1 MAIND
6 NILIKIRE
14 MKDNLTPVERM
25 VAEYILAN
33 TEEIPHL
40 SIKSLA
46 QLSKT
51 SDASVLRF
59 CKTMGYS
66 GYRNFIVSISAAL
79 GSIDEEQKDVYTDIQ
94 PGDDLFTIISNISHN
109 NIKSIEDT
117 LSVIDRNE
125 VARAV
130 KVLRSSN
137 RIVFFGI
144 GASGL
149 ICMDG
154 EQKFS
159 RINKMSHAY
168 TDGHSQLTAATLLGK
183 GDVAIFVSNSGDTVE
198 ILDTLEIA
206 KKNNVSTI
214 AITRYSKS
222 ELADKADILLGI
234 TTPEITMR
242 SGAMG
247 SRIAMLTIIDILF
260 AGVASAEY
268 KNVKKYLTKT
278 HNILASKHRSRK

>member
-6 NILIKIRE
+6 NILIKIRD
-14 MKDNLTPVERM
+14 MKENLTPVERM

-33 TEEIPHL
+33 MEEIPHL

-46 QLSKT
+46 KLSKT

-59 CKTMGYS
+59 CKTMGYG
-66 GYRNFIVSISAAL
+66 GYRSFIVSISAAL
-79 GSIDEEQKDVYTDIQ
+79 GSMDDERKDQYTDIQ
-94 PGDDLFTIISNISHN
+94 PGDDLTTIIANISRN
-109 NIKSIEDT
+109 NMKSIEDT
-117 LSVIDRNE
+117 LSVLDRGE

-130 KVLRSSN
+130 KALRASG

-149 ICMDG
+149 VCRDG

-198 ILDTLEIA
+198 ILEALDIA
-206 KKNNVSTI
+206 KKNHAMTI
-214 AITRYSKS
+214 AITKYNKS

-234 TTPEITMR
+234 STPEITMR

-247 SRIAMLTIIDILF
+247 SRIAMLTVIDMLF

-268 KNVKKYLTKT
+268 QNVKKYLSKT
-278 HNILASKHRSRK
+278 HSILAGKHKK

>member
-1 MAIND
+1 MAIHD
-6 NILIKIRE
+6 NILIKIRD
-14 MKDNLTPVERM
+14 MKDSLTPVEKM
-25 VAEYILAN
+25 VAEYVLAN

-40 SIKSLA
+40 SIKNLA
-46 QLSKT
+46 QFSKT

-66 GYRNFIVSISAAL
+66 GYRGFIVSISASL
-79 GSIDEEQKDVYTDIQ
+79 GYMEEDQKDPYTDIQ
-94 PGDDLFTIISNISHN
+94 PGDDLPVIIANIFRN

-117 LSVIDRNE
+117 ISVINWNE
-125 VARAV
+125 IARAI
-130 KVLRSSN
+130 KVLREST

-149 ICMDG
+149 VCIDA

-159 RINKMSHAY
+159 RINKMCHAY

-183 GDVAIFVSNSGDTVE
+183 GDVAFLVSNSGDTAE
-198 ILDTLEIA
+198 ILDALEIA
-206 KKNNVSTI
+206 RKNGATTI
-214 AITRYSKS
+214 ALTKYNKS
-222 ELADKADILLGI
+222 ELADLSNIVLNI
-234 TTPEITMR
+234 STPEITMR

-247 SRIAMLTIIDILF
+247 SRIAMLSVIDVLF

-268 KNVKKYLTKT
+268 QKVQKFLSKT
-278 HNILASKHRSRK
+278 HNILAGKRRK